1 MRKKITKIEK
11 DLKALNKW
19 LVGDKKKAKK
29 KAAKKSKEKNDLL
42 KKCERVNAMMTEP
55 IPQRFRVEFLG

>member
-19 LVGDKKKAKK
+19 LVGDKKKERKK
-29 KAAKKSKEKNDLL
+29 LLKKSKEKNDLL

-55 IPQRFRVEFLG
+55 ILQKLRVEFLV

>member
-29 KAAKKSKEKNDLL
+29 KAAKESKEKNDLL
-42 KKCERVNAMMTEP
+42 KRVNAMMTEP
-55 IPQRFRVEFLG
+55 IPQRLRVGFLG

>member
-1 MRKKITKIEK
+1 MMRKKIIKIEK

-29 KAAKKSKEKNDLL
+29 KAAKKIKR
-42 KKCERVNAMMTEP
+42 KK
-55 IPQRFRVEFLG
+55 

>member
-1 MRKKITKIEK
+1 MMRKKITKIEK

-29 KAAKKSKEKNDLL
+29 KNKKAAKKIKR
-42 KKCERVNAMMTEP
+42 KK
-55 IPQRFRVEFLG
+55 

>member
-42 KKCERVNAMMTEP
+42 IRVNAMMTEP
-55 IPQRFRVEFLG
+55 IPQRLRVEFLG